1 MLYDVSSSYV
11 EGTKPLAAFGY
22 NRDGKKGKRQIV
34 YGLMTDASG
43 RPWALRYAGNTVDSG
58 TVTDRVKQLKDRFGL
73 AHVVLTG
80 DRGMLTQAR
89 IDELKEIGGID
100 WISALRAP
108 DIRKLTE
115 KGMIQLLLFDE
126 RDLVEISFPDFP
138 GERLI
143 VCRNPFLQED
153 RARTREELLQATEK
167 DLDQIARRVAAHR
180 PGDRPPRAPGGR
192 RLFAA

>member
-1 MLYDVSSSYV
+1 V
-11 EGTKPLAAFGY
+11 
-22 NRDGKKGKRQIV
+22 KR
-34 YGLMTDASG
+34 
-43 RPWALRYAGNTVDSG
+43 W
-58 TVTDRVKQLKDRFGL
+58 KDHFGL
-73 AHVVLTG
+73 THVVLTG

-167 DLDQIARRVAAHR
+167 DLDQIARRVAAGCLLR
-180 PGDRPPRAPGGR
+180 KKRIGMAVGR
-192 RLFAA
+192 LLNKYKVGKHFQTDIDEGRFSYCRKHDAIEREAAVDGIYVIRTSVPAEKMALEDAF